1 MRSIEGNAVVGQSL
15 TIFIQPPGSRDMR
28 FRPTVLVVEPKREL
42 RWKAA
47 SGLASEKRRDH
58 RAHQAHDQ
66 QRRPENP
73 ADRYKSD
80 EANNK
85 GPIVAGG
92 EARAARFFAL

>member
-47 SGLASEKRRDH
+47 SGFASEQEAPNPQLDYAVVFAPKLRERRLS
-58 RAHQAHDQ
+58 RA
-66 QRRPENP
+66 P
-73 ADRYKSD
+73 
-80 EANNK
+80 
-85 GPIVAGG
+85 GP
-92 EARAARFFAL
+92 